1 MKPTKFEIMR
11 NNRADAA
18 NRAWVRGV
26 NAQGFAPI
34 DPEPAVPT
42 MEIDGVRYREAPE
55 GETTFCFGCAFFS
68 DSNRCLMT
76 HANFRVAEAAFGG
89 NCSENYRIYIRAE

>member
-34 DPEPAVPT
+34 NPEPAVPT

-55 GETTFCFGCAFFS
+55 TQGCRGCAF
-68 DSNRCLMT
+68 
-76 HANFRVAEAAFGG
+76 
-89 NCSENYRIYIRAE
+89 SENAYACLTAAGKWDHAFDGGCAARRVIYIRAE